1 MFIETLHG
9 ENVEY
14 GWIDSHLFA
23 EDKASTDA
31 KGIENK
37 TVKIFYLIR
46 KANHQNAPYLIF
58 FNGGPGIAF
67 SEIFHAHNYKT
78 FLPDINVVF
87 MDQRGNGLSDKPGS
101 DLHELKYYSAKYIS
115 YDAEMVRKKIVGDKA
130 KWIVFGQSYGGVVA
144 RKYLELY
151 PESILIA
158 LTHGSAKYSAV
169 NVAAYTEKNTS
180 KRINEYFEKY
190 PNDLKLIE
198 SLKSNLR
205 PSDYVSTIDY
215 RLSGKSIIDLLY
227 IFYAIY
233 PDEKM
238 HDLYN
243 SIDSNNSTN
252 SFLEKIKPLAETLLK
267 TGNLGSAIAYI
278 DLCDGKTEKEIT
290 AEAIRELES
299 KNFYYKEQL
308 ISKIRLSDNLET
320 ISDEARGLD
329 KLLESN
335 NFKSDSTN
343 WEKIA
348 ANLKT
353 YHFQFH
359 VYGSSNDALAFD
371 SVKDEEKF
379 AKSIHS
385 DSWHFHYSDGNH
397 REWLVNKDLFNKIL
411 SPYVSKKK

>member
-1 MFIETLHG
+1 MFIKSLQG

-14 GWIDSHLFA
+14 GWVDSHLFA
-23 EDKASTDA
+23 DDKTAVDA
-31 KGIENK
+31 KGIDNK
-37 TVKIFYLIR
+37 VVKIFYLIR
-46 KANHQNAPYLIF
+46 KASHQNAPYLIF

-67 SEIFHAHNYKT
+67 SEIYQAHNYKA
-78 FLPDINVVF
+78 FLPEINIIF
-87 MDQRGNGLSDKPGS
+87 MDQRGNGLSDKPGN

-115 YDAEMVRKKIVGDKA
+115 YDAEMIRKKVVGDET

-144 RKYLELY
+144 RKYIELY

-169 NVAAYTEKNTS
+169 KVAAYTEKNTS
-180 KRINEYFEKY
+180 KRIKEYFEKY

-198 SLKSNLR
+198 SLKLNLKS
-205 PSDYVSTIDY
+205 SDYVSTSDY
-215 RLSGKSIIDLLY
+215 RLSGESIVDLLY

-238 HDLYN
+238 HELYS
-243 SIDSNNSTN
+243 SIDSNNFTN

-278 DLCDGKTEKEIT
+278 DLCDGKTEKQIT
-290 AEAIRELES
+290 LEAIKELES
-299 KNFYYKEQL
+299 KKFYYEKQL
-308 ISKIRLSDNLET
+308 ISKIRLGDNLET
-320 ISDEARGLD
+320 ISDEARNLD
-329 KLLESN
+329 KLLGSN
-335 NFKSDSTN
+335 YFKSDSID
-343 WEKIA
+343 WPKIA
-348 ANLKT
+348 ANVKN
-353 YHFQFH
+353 YKFQFY

-385 DSWHFHYSDGNH
+385 DRWHFYYSDGNH
-397 REWLVNKDLFNKIL
+397 REWLANKDLFNKIL
-411 SPYVSKKK
+411 SPYYNKN